1 MKRLLWY
8 VSAVILGIYI
18 IYGGEARAQTSCKD
32 LRIVFARGSGAP
44 RENNAD
50 YQAFKNSIENLI
62 SDSGISYE
70 FIDLD
75 YPAIGVGF
83 NNLNVVLG
91 AVISGGEGNEFGES
105 VKAGA
110 ANLARMIND
119 GCTDTKYVLGGYSQG
134 AMVIIKA
141 LKEIRPERIIYAAT
155 FGDPKIY
162 LPEGEGIMPAACRG
176 ENLSPYRMYVP
187 DCMAYKGL
195 LGAYIPYV
203 ADEYLN
209 KVGTW
214 CNKRDIFCSSRFS
227 INDHVS
233 YESTGLYED
242 AAKVIYLKIADAFGI
257 DKRVVSPHDT
267 VFLIDATWS
276 MEELIDK
283 YKSEAARLAKETLD
297 SGGRVALF
305 AYHDLDDFIDSLVEY
320 CDFESCN
327 SIETFESKL
336 GEIVTEYGGDLP
348 ESLLSASFHL
358 MKSLNWKLGSTKSLV
373 VLTDAGYH
381 APDRDGTTF
390 DAVVKLSKEIDP
402 VNFYV
407 ITNEEVAD
415 EYVDLTSAT
424 GGKIETDFGRLN
436 LLTDYIM
443 ERSDALPR
451 VEEIP
456 EEVPAL
462 EILSESYYADTA
474 TVNYSTD
481 GEKVIVIINGQIV
494 GTATEKEII
503 VTSLDRR
510 IDNEII
516 LAPVSG
522 EVRGEASKIVVPA
535 DGLGGTKNDLPV
547 VIPKAP
553 NTGGH

>member
-18 IYGGEARAQTSCKD
+18 INGGETRAQTSCKD

-83 NNLNVVLG
+83 DNLNVVIG

-110 ANLARMIND
+110 TNLARMVND
-119 GCTDTKYVLGGYSQG
+119 ECADTKYILGGYSQG
-134 AMVIIKA
+134 AIVIIKA

-176 ENLSPYRMYVP
+176 ENLSPYRIYVP

-227 INDHVS
+227 ISDHVS

-276 MEELIDK
+276 METMIDA
-283 YKSEAARLAKETLD
+283 YKSEALSLAKETLD
-297 SGGRVALF
+297 SDGRVALF
-305 AYHDLDDFIDSLVEY
+305 AYHDLDDFADSLVQY
-320 CDFESCN
+320 CDFESCD
-327 SIETFESKL
+327 SIETFESK
-336 GEIVTEYGGDLP
+336 
-348 ESLLSASFHL
+348 
-358 MKSLNWKLGSTKSLV
+358 M
-373 VLTDAGYH
+373 
-381 APDRDGTTF
+381 R
-390 DAVVKLSKEIDP
+390 
-402 VNFYV
+402 
-407 ITNEEVAD
+407 
-415 EYVDLTSAT
+415 
-424 GGKIETDFGRLN
+424 
-436 LLTDYIM
+436 
-443 ERSDALPR
+443 
-451 VEEIP
+451 
-456 EEVPAL
+456 
-462 EILSESYYADTA
+462 
-474 TVNYSTD
+474 
-481 GEKVIVIINGQIV
+481 
-494 GTATEKEII
+494 
-503 VTSLDRR
+503 
-510 IDNEII
+510 
-516 LAPVSG
+516 
-522 EVRGEASKIVVPA
+522 
-535 DGLGGTKNDLPV
+535 
-547 VIPKAP
+547 
-553 NTGGH
+553 

>member
-18 IYGGEARAQTSCKD
+18 IYGGETRAQTSCKD

-44 RENNAD
+44 RENNVD

-83 NNLNVVLG
+83 DNLNVAIG

-110 ANLARMIND
+110 TNLARMVND
-119 GCTDTKYVLGGYSQG
+119 ECADTKYVLGGYSQG

-187 DCMAYKGL
+187 DCMAHKGL

-227 INDHVS
+227 ISDHVS

-257 DKRVVSPHDT
+257 DKRAVSPHDT

-276 MEELIDK
+276 METMINA
-283 YKSEAARLAKETLD
+283 YKSEALRLAKETLD
-297 SGGRVALF
+297 SDGRVALF
-305 AYHDLDDFIDSLVEY
+305 AYHDLDDFADSLVQY
-320 CDFESCN
+320 CDFESCD
-327 SIETFESKL
+327 SIETFESKMD
-336 GEIVTEYGGDLP
+336 EIVTEYGGDLP
-348 ESLLSASFHL
+348 ESLLSASLHL

-381 APDRDGTTF
+381 SPDRDGTTL

-407 ITNEEVAD
+407 ITNEEIAD
-415 EYVDLTSAT
+415 EYADLTSAT
-424 GGKIETDFGRLN
+424 GGRVETDFGKLN

-451 VEEIP
+451 VEETP
-456 EEVPAL
+456 GELPAL
-462 EILSESYYADTA
+462 KISSESYALDTA
-474 TVNYSTD
+474 TVNYSTN

-494 GTATEKEII
+494 GTTTEKEII
-503 VTSLDRR
+503 VTNLDRK

-516 LAPVSG
+516 LVPVSG
-522 EVRGEASKIVVPA
+522 EVRGEANKIIVPA

-553 NTGGH
+553 STGGR

>member
-18 IYGGEARAQTSCKD
+18 IYDGEARAQTSCKD

-227 INDHVS
+227 ISDHVS

-348 ESLLSASFHL
+348 ESLLSASFNL

-424 GGKIETDFGRLN
+424 GGKIETDFGKLN

-474 TVNYSTD
+474 TVDYSTD

-522 EVRGEASKIVVPA
+522 EVRGEASKTVVPA
-535 DGLGGTKNDLPV
+535 DGLGETKNDLPV

>member
-18 IYGGEARAQTSCKD
+18 IYGGETRAQTSCKD

-83 NNLNVVLG
+83 DNLNVVIG

-110 ANLARMIND
+110 TNLARMVND
-119 GCTDTKYVLGGYSQG
+119 ECTDTKYVLGGYSQG

-162 LPEGEGIMPAACRG
+162 LPEGEGIIPAACRG

-233 YESTGLYED
+233 YENTGLYED
-242 AAKVIYLKIADAFGI
+242 AAKVIYLKIADVFGI

-305 AYHDLDDFIDSLVEY
+305 AYHDLDDFVDSLVEY

-348 ESLLSASFHL
+348 ESLLSASFNL

-424 GGKIETDFGRLN
+424 GGKIETDFGKLN

-503 VTSLDRR
+503 VTNLDRR

-522 EVRGEASKIVVPA
+522 EVRGEASRIVVPA
-535 DGLGGTKNDLPV
+535 DGLGGTKNDLMV

-553 NTGGH
+553 STGGH

>member
-18 IYGGEARAQTSCKD
+18 IYGGETRAQTSCKD

-83 NNLNVVLG
+83 DNLNVALG

-110 ANLARMIND
+110 TNLARMVND
-119 GCTDTKYVLGGYSQG
+119 ECADTKYVLGGYSQG
-134 AMVIIKA
+134 AIVIIKA
-141 LKEIRPERIIYAAT
+141 LKKIRPEKIIYAVT

-203 ADEYLN
+203 ADEYLS
-209 KVGTW
+209 KVGAW

-227 INDHVS
+227 ISDHVS

-276 MEELIDK
+276 METMIDA
-283 YKSEAARLAKETLD
+283 YKSEALRLAKETLD
-297 SGGRVALF
+297 SDGRVALF
-305 AYHDLDDFIDSLVEY
+305 AYHDLDDFADSLVQY
-320 CDFESCN
+320 CDFESCD
-327 SIETFESKL
+327 SIETFESKMN
-336 GEIVTEYGGDLP
+336 EIVTEYGGDLP

-381 APDRDGTTF
+381 SPDRDGTTF

-407 ITNEEVAD
+407 ITNEEIAD

-424 GGKIETDFGRLN
+424 GGRVETDFGKLN

-462 EILSESYYADTA
+462 EILFQSYYADTA
-474 TVNYSTD
+474 TIRYATD
-481 GEKVIVIINGQIV
+481 GQKVIVIINGQII
-494 GTATEKEII
+494 GTTNEKEITI
-503 VTSLDRR
+503 TDLDRR
-510 IDNEII
+510 IENEIMLVPI
-516 LAPVSG
+516 NNDA
-522 EVRGEASKIVVPA
+522 RGEASVITVA
-535 DGLGGTKNDLPV
+535 SDGLGGAKNDLPV